1 MQEKDILYITLGL
14 LSLKVITKLLKK
26 IIKQA
31 RPNGLEGGMPSY
43 IGAMTIYLA
52 TYIILTSKCNFKCI
66 LSIFLFIIGTQ
77 GMKYFMMEHSLS
89 QLFYGG
95 LIGFA
100 FALLL
105 VKLNIYL
112 NKSTF

>member
-1 MQEKDILYITLGL
+1 MEENDILYITLGL

-43 IGAMTIYLA
+43 VAASSIYLA
-52 TYIILTSKCNFKCI
+52 SYIILTSKCNFKCI
-66 LSIFLFIIGTQ
+66 ISIFLFIVGTQ

-95 LIGFA
+95 LIGFV
-100 FALLL
+100 FAGCACLGGC
-105 VKLNIYL
+105 VDD
-112 NKSTF
+112 

>member
-26 IIKQA
+26 LIKQA

-43 IGAMTIYLA
+43 IAASSIYLA
-52 TYIILTSKCNFKCI
+52 SYMILTSKYNFKCI
-66 LSIFLFIIGTQ
+66 LSILLFIIGTQ
-77 GMKYFMMEHSLS
+77 GMKYFMLEHSLS

-100 FALLL
+100 FALF
-105 VKLNIYL
+105 VVRFNIF
-112 NKSTF
+112 KFE

>member
-1 MQEKDILYITLGL
+1 MEEKDILYITLGL
-14 LSLKVITKLLKK
+14 LSLKVLTKLLKK
-26 IIKQA
+26 IINKA

-66 LSIFLFIIGTQ
+66 LSILIFIIGTQ
-77 GMKYFMMEHSLS
+77 GMKYFMMEHSLL

-100 FALLL
+100 FALLV
-105 VKLNIYL
+105 VKF
-112 NKSTF
+112 SDTGQ